1 MEALEQG
8 RRTGRRNW
16 VLVLAVM
23 LLALLISS
31 RYLASV
37 WIDYQWWQEMHQL
50 DTWFNQLLY
59 GTLPVLVVFA
69 LLCLLFWTALKL
81 GLRRRFQTPLFGII
95 SRGWVIRIAFVAL
108 AFAAFLV
115 ANSTVDN
122 WTVVRF
128 LGGLRIASSST
139 EYSDPIFHLP
149 LHFYFFTLPFA
160 HMLLTLAV
168 TATIITLITYAIAA
182 NAERIANQ
190 RQFVSGP
197 TISFEF
203 EDIQWRDLLDSSF
216 VRLGVALLLL
226 AMGVK
231 VFFARFDLLLDD
243 HGQYLVGVDW
253 LGDHIILPLM
263 WVVSVAFALAALL
276 ALIKRFKLALVL
288 LAIVLPVRYIVPAAM
303 GSFYVRPN
311 ELALEKPYIQDHI
324 NATRAAFGLGS
335 KVTEKS
341 VPAEPEIP
349 LDYASHKPL
358 LDNVRLW
365 DWRAFHDTISQIQPL
380 RPYVYLDT
388 DVDRYTIDGQI
399 RQVLIAPRELDI
411 KQLGSAASR
420 WINPHLIYTH
430 GYGVVMAEANRITA
444 DGLPVLLIKD
454 APPVMS
460 SPSLKFT
467 QPDIYYSEMTH
478 EPVFVDTSQREF
490 DYPSGGDSV
499 ETVYEGSGG
508 FIVGSPLT
516 RFAAAIEYGDLNLLL
531 TEYLHANSRM
541 MIHRQVLERLQKL
554 AGFLKWDSDP
564 YIVLTAGGR
573 LVWIVDGYMTSD
585 VHPYSRALEVE
596 DQGVNYIRNSV
607 KATVDAYTGE
617 VHFYRFDEGDV
628 LLAAYAKLFP
638 TLFVPASQMPADL
651 RAHVRYP
658 ETLFRTQA
666 EIYRSFHMRD
676 PEAFYNRADFWDLA
690 KTSNQ
695 IGQAASYVSPTYVVA
710 TLPGSKQPEFLLITT
725 FTPAN
730 KDNLIGVM
738 YARCDGAHLGDLVF
752 SQLSKQNIVYGPMQ
766 IDARI
771 NQDQTISKDLSLWNQ
786 QGSTVLRG
794 QTLVLP
800 IDNSFLYVEPIYI
813 QAQQAS
819 MPQLKKVAIAMGNR
833 LAYADTYEQ
842 ALQDLIAQ
850 TTAGVTRSEAAT
862 PMPVVSGT
870 APAGSALPPA
880 ATTQE
885 NAQAL
890 EKLRQVQTHLQ
901 RYRDLSAQGKWAE
914 AGKELEQIQQLVNV
928 PAKR

>member
-1 MEALEQG
+1 MESIGQ
-8 RRTGRRNW
+8 GRRNW
-16 VLVLAVM
+16 TLVVAVIALVLLVG
-23 LLALLISS
+23 S
-31 RYLASV
+31 RYLAAT

-50 DTWFNQLLY
+50 DTWFNQILY
-59 GTLPVLVVFA
+59 GTLPVILVFA
-69 LLCLLFWTALKL
+69 LLCIVFWTALKV
-81 GLRRRFQTPLFGII
+81 GLRRPFETPLFGLIR
-95 SRGWVIRIAFVAL
+95 RGLVIKIAIAALAFVAL
-108 AFAAFLV
+108 VV

-128 LGGLRIASSST
+128 LGGLRIAQST
-139 EYSDPIFHLP
+139 AEYIDPIFHRP

-160 HMLLTLAV
+160 HMLLSLIV
-168 TATIITLITYAIAA
+168 TATVITLLTYAVAA
-182 NAERIANQ
+182 NAERLSNQ
-190 RQFVSGP
+190 RMPGP
-197 TISFEF
+197 GMSFEF
-203 EDIQWRDLLDSSF
+203 ESIHWGVMLDSLF
-216 VRLGVALLLL
+216 FRLGVALLLL
-226 AMGVK
+226 GMAAK
-231 VFFARFDLLLDD
+231 VYFDRFGLLLDD

-253 LGDHIILPLM
+253 LGDHVLLPLM
-263 WVVSVAFALAALL
+263 WAVAIALL
-276 ALIKRFKLALVL
+276 LGAVLVMSKRLKFAVAIIVVVFLIRV
-288 LAIVLPVRYIVPAAM
+288 ITPSVISSV
-303 GSFYVRPN
+303 YVHPN

-324 NATRAAFGLGS
+324 NATRAAFGLS
-335 KVTEKS
+335 AKVTEKS
-341 VPAEPEIP
+341 VPAEAEIP
-349 LDYASHKPL
+349 LEYASHKPL

-380 RPYVYLDT
+380 RPYVYQDT

-399 RQVLIAPRELDI
+399 RQVLISPRELDI
-411 KQLGSAASR
+411 NQLGSAAGR

-430 GYGVVMAEANRITA
+430 GYGVVMAEANRITS

-454 APPVMS
+454 APPMMA
-460 SPSLKFT
+460 SPTLKFN
-467 QPDIYYSEMTH
+467 QPDIYYSEVAH

-499 ETVYEGSGG
+499 ETVYKGSGG
-508 FIVGSPLT
+508 FVVGSPLT
-516 RFAAAIEYGDLNLLL
+516 RLAAAIEYGDMNLLL
-531 TEYLHANSRM
+531 TEYLHGNSRM
-541 MIHRQVLERLQKL
+541 MIHRRVLERLHKL
-554 AGFLKWDSDP
+554 AGFLRWDSDP
-564 YIVLTAGGR
+564 YIVLATSGR
-573 LVWIVDGYMTSD
+573 LVWMVDGYMTSD
-585 VHPYSRALEVE
+585 AHPYSREV
-596 DQGVNYIRNSV
+596 DLDGDSVNYMRNSV

-617 VHFYRFDEGDV
+617 VHLYNFEPRDV
-628 LLAAYAKLFP
+628 LLQAYSQLFP
-638 TLFVPASQMPADL
+638 ALFEDASKMPADL
-651 RAHVRYP
+651 RDHVRYP

-690 KTSNQ
+690 KTSNRGDQ
-695 IGQAASYVSPTYVVA
+695 GPSYVSPTYVVA
-710 TLPGSKQPEFLLITT
+710 TLPGSNKPEFLLITT

-738 YARCDGAHLGDLVF
+738 YARCDGEHLGDLVF

-842 ALQDLIAQ
+842 ALQDLIGQ

-862 PMPVVSGT
+862 P
-870 APAGSALPPA
+870 
-880 ATTQE
+880 ATTE
-885 NAQAL
+885 NVQPVSRQPGVKTVLPLSDQAQG
-890 EKLRQVQTHLQ
+890 KLREVQSHLQ
-901 RYRDLSAQGKWAE
+901 RYRELSAQGKWAE
-914 AGKELEQIQQLVNV
+914 AGKELDQIQQIV
-928 PAKR
+928 K